1 MNTSNENHVCI
12 SQIHPINA
20 QYLLDTEPRYLY
32 GDAGGSLLELAVA
45 RFAHTVLE
53 TLYDHGGIIA
63 LRYHDTITNGEKS
76 FEGTYILRSD
86 GHIRPFQ
93 SST

>member
-20 QYLLDTEPRYLY
+20 QYLLDAEPRYLY

-45 RFAHTVLE
+45 RFAHTALE

-63 LRYHDTITNGEKS
+63 VGYHDAATNGEKS
-76 FEGTYILRSD
+76 FESTYILRPD
-86 GHIRPFQ
+86 GCIRPFQ